1 MALLEVMCVFSE
13 AAEALV
19 SVALAEGSISLPP
32 SSSSLPLSQLFSP
45 TKKQQ
50 GQGSG
55 QIVGVTTG
63 GLMPSGPSLE
73 GFFEGLGLGRMQ
85 EGRRL
90 KALCYAIL
98 EVR

>member
-13 AAEALV
+13 AAEALM

-32 SSSSLPLSQLFSP
+32 SSSLPLSQLLSP

-55 QIVGVTTG
+55 QIVGVTTA